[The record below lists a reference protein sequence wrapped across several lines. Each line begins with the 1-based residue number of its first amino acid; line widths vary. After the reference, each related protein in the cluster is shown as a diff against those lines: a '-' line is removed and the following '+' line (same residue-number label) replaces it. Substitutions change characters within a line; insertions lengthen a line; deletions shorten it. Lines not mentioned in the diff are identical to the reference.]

1 MAALMPEWAP
11 IEGVVRRGAGRGRK
25 LGFPTANLD
34 VGCPGPDLE
43 AGVYVG
49 RAQWDEAPTYGTVVN
64 YGVRPTFAET
74 EISLEIYV
82 LDFSGDLYGKT
93 LTLEVLGRLREEKRF
108 ADSEELQQQIAIDIE
123 RARQL
128 LASMQPV

>member
-1 MAALMPEWAP
+1 M
-11 IEGVVRRGAGRGRK
+11 
-25 LGFPTANLD
+25 GFPTANLD
-34 VGCPGPDLE
+34 AGSPAPDLE

-49 RAQWDEAPTYGTVVN
+49 RAQWDEGPTYGTVVN

-128 LASMQPV
+128 LAGMQPV